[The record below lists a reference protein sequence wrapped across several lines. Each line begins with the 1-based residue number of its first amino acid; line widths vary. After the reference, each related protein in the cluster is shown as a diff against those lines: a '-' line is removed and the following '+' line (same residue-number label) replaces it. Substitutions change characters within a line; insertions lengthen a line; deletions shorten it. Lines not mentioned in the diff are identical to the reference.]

1 MVDFMMFL
9 EVAKGGDFVWNW
21 GMDLKLERIGSETCV
36 FFLLPKAT
44 CIENIDIGGPAM
56 IRASAKNNAAVS
68 GS

>member
-1 MVDFMMFL
+1 
-9 EVAKGGDFVWNW
+9 
-21 GMDLKLERIGSETCV
+21 MDLKLERIGSETCV